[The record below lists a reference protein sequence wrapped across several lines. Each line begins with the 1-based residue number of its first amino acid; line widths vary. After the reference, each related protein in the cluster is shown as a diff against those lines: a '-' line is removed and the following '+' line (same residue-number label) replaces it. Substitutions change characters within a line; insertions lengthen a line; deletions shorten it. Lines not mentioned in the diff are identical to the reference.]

1 MQNIFDEV
9 NSLDKRCRDKFDL
22 SEDIM
27 MENASISMFDY
38 IQNNFEP
45 KTKILIVSG
54 TGNNGAD
61 GIALAR
67 LLHTLYNVSLYIPF
81 GVKSPMAILQLQRA
95 QKLNIKIIQKIKKY
109 DIVVD
114 CLFGSGLSRDLNKD
128 TISLIKKLNSL
139 QAFKIACDVP
149 SGINTLGQVTTN
161 AFYADFTITMG
172 ALKKSLFTDIAKEYV
187 GKIEVAN
194 LGIQRKIYETKSKSY
209 LLEKDDLKLPIRDN
223 KIANKGTYGHLSV
236 IIGEKK
242 GAGLLCAEAG
252 FSFGC
257 GLISVVSHELQNIP
271 NSMMQNSTIPL
282 NTSALCIGMG
292 LGKEYDEQLL
302 LNDLPKVIDADLFYD
317 TKILALLDKKNVVL
331 TPHPKEFCS
340 LLKMTQIADISI
352 EELQNNRFEYL
363 QLFCKKYKN
372 IVLLLKGTNVLI
384 GYKKKIYVNILGTSI
399 LSKGGS
405 GDVLAGLIGALLAQ
419 GYTPI
424 KSAICGSLSHTLAAS
439 NYKKNNY
446 SMSPLDL
453 IQEIKKL

>member
-22 SEDIM
+22 TEDIM

-54 TGNNGAD
+54 VGNNGAD

-67 LLHTLYNVSLYIPF
+67 LLHTLYSVSLYIPF

-95 QKLNIKIIQKIKKY
+95 KKLNIKIIHKIKNY
-109 DIVVD
+109 DVIVD
-114 CLFGSGLSRDLNKD
+114 CLFGSGLARDLNKEAV
-128 TISLIKKLNSL
+128 SLIEKLNKL
-139 QAFKIACDVP
+139 QVFKIACDLP
-149 SGINTLGQVTTN
+149 SGINTLGQVTTQ
-161 AFYADFTITMG
+161 AFYADRTITMG
-172 ALKKSLFTDIAKEYV
+172 ALKKSLFTDYAKEYV
-187 GKIEVAN
+187 GKIQVSN
-194 LGIQRKIYETKSKSY
+194 LGIQREIYETQSKCY
-209 LLEKDDLKLPIRDN
+209 LLEKDDLKLPIRDS

-257 GLISVVSHELQNIP
+257 GLISVISNELQNIP

-384 GYKKKIYVNILGTSI
+384 GYKKKIYVNIFGSSV

-419 GYTPI
+419 GYTPLQA
-424 KSAICGSLSHTLAAS
+424 AINGSLSHTLAAS

-446 SMSPLDL
+446 SMGPLDL